1 MQYAVAVWGA
11 SQNGPSI
18 ALRDLISWHNPR
30 SVKRQKESSGC
41 EVPFMKRF
49 CQGCESFVKSHLFC
63 ETFPIFVALKRDIE
77 KMEKEK
83 TQIQSPKALAWQR
96 FRKNKL
102 GMAASFF
109 IIVFALLAIFAYCFI
124 PDPTPNANRQLL
136 ELSTQKPG
144 FEVDMLLVPKEIP
157 NPKQSFFKT
166 LLQGKPDDYIFIPY
180 DSLKISATQTEVFL
194 FNPEKSG
201 TIRTETYS
209 NQEITKKNFSSQ
221 ADAENYILR
230 NCTKHQKFLLGT
242 DQFGRDFLSRLVLG
256 SRISLTVGFIA
267 VFLSLLIGIT
277 VGSLGGF
284 FRGKVDDVVV
294 WFINVVW
301 SIPTLLLVI
310 AITFALGKGIAQVF
324 IAVGLTMWVEVARIV
339 RGQILS
345 IRETTFVEAGKALGF
360 KNIRIIFKHIL
371 PNIINPIIVVSA
383 ANFASAI
390 LLEAGLSFLG
400 IGVQPPMP
408 SWGSMIKENY
418 AFIILD
424 AAYLAILPGIAIML
438 LVLAFM
444 LVGNALRDALDV
456 KN

>member
-1 MQYAVAVWGA
+1 MDSKPKQA
-11 SQNGPSI
+11 
-18 ALRDLISWHNPR
+18 
-30 SVKRQKESSGC
+30 
-41 EVPFMKRF
+41 
-49 CQGCESFVKSHLFC
+49 
-63 ETFPIFVALKRDIE
+63 
-77 KMEKEK
+77 
-83 TQIQSPKALAWQR
+83 QSPKALAWKR
-96 FRKNKL
+96 FRSNKL
-102 GMAASFF
+102 GMASCGF
-109 IIVFALLAIFAYCFI
+109 VLLWALLALFAYLFI
-124 PDPTPNANRQLL
+124 PDKTPNANRQIL
-136 ELSTQKPG
+136 EISTKKPG
-144 FEVDMLLVPKEIP
+144 FEVDMLMIPKETP
-157 NPKQSFFKT
+157 PQKTPFFDF
-166 LLQGKPDDYIFIPY
+166 LFNGRPDDCIYLPF
-180 DSLKISATQTEVFL
+180 DSIRVDKERTTVYLYQGEESSTARTEVFDNKEL
-194 FNPEKSG
+194 LINAPSTGSG
-201 TIRTETYS
+201 TFDSAEEANTYIRS
-209 NQEITKKNFSSQ
+209 H
-221 ADAENYILR
+221 
-230 NCTKHQKFLLGT
+230 CVKHRKFLLGT

-267 VFLSLLIGIT
+267 VLLSLMIGI
-277 VGSLGGF
+277 VMGSLGGF
-284 FRGKVDDVVV
+284 FRGKVDDLVV

-345 IRETTFVEAGKALGF
+345 IRETTFVEAGRALGF
-360 KNIRIIFKHIL
+360 KNLRIIFKHIL
-371 PNIINPIIVVSA
+371 PNILNPIIVVSA

-444 LVGNALRDALDV
+444 LIGNALREALDG

>member
-1 MQYAVAVWGA
+1 MLMI
-11 SQNGPSI
+11 PKE
-18 ALRDLISWHNPR
+18 NPD
-30 SVKRQKESSGC
+30 QK
-41 EVPFMKRF
+41 
-49 CQGCESFVKSHLFC
+49 
-63 ETFPIFVALKRDIE
+63 T
-77 KMEKEK
+77 
-83 TQIQSPKALAWQR
+83 
-96 FRKNKL
+96 
-102 GMAASFF
+102 SFF
-109 IIVFALLAIFAYCFI
+109 
-124 PDPTPNANRQLL
+124 Q
-136 ELSTQKPG
+136 
-144 FEVDMLLVPKEIP
+144 
-157 NPKQSFFKT
+157 
-166 LLQGKPDDYIFIPY
+166 
-180 DSLKISATQTEVFL
+180 FL
-194 FNPEKSG
+194 FNGRPDNCIYVPFDSLCVGLRQTTVYLYQAEES
-201 TIRTETYS
+201 RTLRIDVIDNHELTGK
-209 NQEITKKNFSSQ
+209 TFSSVDE
-221 ADAENYILR
+221 ADAHIR
-230 NCTKHQKFLLGT
+230 SRCVKHRKFLLGT
-242 DQFGRDFLSRLVLG
+242 DQFGRDFFSRLVLG

-267 VFLSLLIGIT
+267 VLLSLMIGIV

-284 FRGKVDDVVV
+284 FRGKVDDAVV

-345 IRETTFVEAGKALGF
+345 IREATFVEAGRALGF
-360 KNIRIIFKHIL
+360 KNLRIIFKHIL
-371 PNIINPIIVVSA
+371 PNILNPIIVVSA

-444 LVGNALRDALDV
+444 LIGNALREALDV

>member
-1 MQYAVAVWGA
+1 M
-11 SQNGPSI
+11 
-18 ALRDLISWHNPR
+18 D
-30 SVKRQKESSGC
+30 
-41 EVPFMKRF
+41 
-49 CQGCESFVKSHLFC
+49 
-63 ETFPIFVALKRDIE
+63 E
-77 KMEKEK
+77 KK
-83 TQIQSPKALAWQR
+83 QQSQSPKALAWKR
-96 FRKNKL
+96 FRSNKL
-102 GMAASFF
+102 GLLSCFYV
-109 IIVFALLAIFAYCFI
+109 IIWALLALFAYVVI
-124 PDPTPNANRQLL
+124 PDKTPNANRQIL
-136 ELSTQKPG
+136 EISTKKPG
-144 FEVDMLLVPKEIP
+144 FEVDMLMVPKETP
-157 NPKQSFFKT
+157 PEKTSFF
-166 LLQGKPDDYIFIPY
+166 
-180 DSLKISATQTEVFL
+180 EFL
-194 FNPEKSG
+194 FNGRPDDCIYLPFDSLQINKEKTTVFLYQSG
-201 TIRTETYS
+201 ESGSVRMEVVENKELLRGGVSTGSTPAGFNSAEEANQYIRS
-209 NQEITKKNFSSQ
+209 H
-221 ADAENYILR
+221 
-230 NCTKHQKFLLGT
+230 CVKHRKFLLGT

-267 VFLSLLIGIT
+267 VLLSLMIGIV

-284 FRGKVDDVVV
+284 FRGKVDDAVV

-345 IRETTFVEAGKALGF
+345 IRETTFVEAGRALGF
-360 KNIRIIFKHIL
+360 KDLRIIFRHIL
-371 PNIINPIIVVSA
+371 PNILNPIIVVSA

-444 LVGNALRDALDV
+444 LIGNALREALDV

>member
-1 MQYAVAVWGA
+1 
-11 SQNGPSI
+11 
-18 ALRDLISWHNPR
+18 
-30 SVKRQKESSGC
+30 
-41 EVPFMKRF
+41 MKGKPK
-49 CQGCESFVKSHLFC
+49 QE
-63 ETFPIFVALKRDIE
+63 
-77 KMEKEK
+77 
-83 TQIQSPKALAWQR
+83 QSPKALAWKR
-96 FRKNKL
+96 FRSNKL
-102 GMAASFF
+102 GMVSCGFV
-109 IIVFALLAIFAYCFI
+109 ILWALLALFAYVII
-124 PDPTPNANRQLL
+124 PDKTPNANRQIL
-136 ELSTQKPG
+136 EISTKKPG
-144 FEVDMLLVPKEIP
+144 FEVDMLMIPKETP
-157 NPKQSFFKT
+157 PTPTPFFQFLFNGRPDDCIYLPFDSLHINKEQTTVFLYQAEESSTVRTEIIDNKELIKASSST
-166 LLQGKPDDYIFIPY
+166 LLQTQGSETLVFASAAEVDTYIR
-180 DSLKISATQTEVFL
+180 SHCV
-194 FNPEKSG
+194 
-201 TIRTETYS
+201 
-209 NQEITKKNFSSQ
+209 
-221 ADAENYILR
+221 
-230 NCTKHQKFLLGT
+230 KHRKFLLGT

-267 VFLSLLIGIT
+267 VLLSLMIGIIM
-277 VGSLGGF
+277 GSLGGF
-284 FRGKVDDVVV
+284 FRGKVDDAVV

-345 IRETTFVEAGKALGF
+345 IRETTFVEAGRALGF
-360 KNIRIIFKHIL
+360 KNLRIIFKHIL
-371 PNIINPIIVVSA
+371 PNILSPIIVVSA

-444 LVGNALRDALDV
+444 LIGNALREALDV

>member
-1 MQYAVAVWGA
+1 MDSKPKQA
-11 SQNGPSI
+11 
-18 ALRDLISWHNPR
+18 
-30 SVKRQKESSGC
+30 
-41 EVPFMKRF
+41 
-49 CQGCESFVKSHLFC
+49 
-63 ETFPIFVALKRDIE
+63 
-77 KMEKEK
+77 
-83 TQIQSPKALAWQR
+83 QSPKALAWKR
-96 FRKNKL
+96 FRSNKL
-102 GMAASFF
+102 GMASCGF
-109 IIVFALLAIFAYCFI
+109 VLLWALLALFAYLFI
-124 PDPTPNANRQLL
+124 PDKTPNANRQIL
-136 ELSTQKPG
+136 EISTKKPG
-144 FEVDMLLVPKEIP
+144 FEVDMLMIPKETP
-157 NPKQSFFKT
+157 PQKTPFF
-166 LLQGKPDDYIFIPY
+166 D
-180 DSLKISATQTEVFL
+180 FL
-194 FNPEKSG
+194 FNGRPDNCIYLPFDSIHVDANQTTVYLYQSEESLNV
-201 TIRTETYS
+201 RTETIDNRDFIQTS
-209 NQEITKKNFSSQ
+209 PSTGSGTSAFDSAEE
-221 ADAENYILR
+221 ADTYIR
-230 NCTKHQKFLLGT
+230 SHCVKHRKFLLGT

-267 VFLSLLIGIT
+267 VLLSLMIGI
-277 VGSLGGF
+277 VMGSLGGF
-284 FRGKVDDVVV
+284 FRGKVDDLVV

-345 IRETTFVEAGKALGF
+345 IRETTFVEAGRALGF
-360 KNIRIIFKHIL
+360 KNLRIIFKHIL
-371 PNIINPIIVVSA
+371 PNILNPIIVVSA

-444 LVGNALRDALDV
+444 LIGNALREALDV

>member
-1 MQYAVAVWGA
+1 MDG
-11 SQNGPSI
+11 
-18 ALRDLISWHNPR
+18 
-30 SVKRQKESSGC
+30 
-41 EVPFMKRF
+41 
-49 CQGCESFVKSHLFC
+49 KS
-63 ETFPIFVALKRDIE
+63 K
-77 KMEKEK
+77 
-83 TQIQSPKALAWQR
+83 QSQSPKALAWKR
-96 FRKNKL
+96 FRSNTL
-102 GMAASFF
+102 GMASCGF
-109 IIVFALLAIFAYCFI
+109 VLLWALLALFAFLII
-124 PDPTPNANRQLL
+124 PDKTPNANRQIL
-136 ELSTQKPG
+136 EISTKKPG
-144 FEVDMLLVPKEIP
+144 FEVDMLMLPKETP
-157 NPKQSFFKT
+157 PQKT
-166 LLQGKPDDYIFIPY
+166 PFLD
-180 DSLKISATQTEVFL
+180 FL
-194 FNPEKSG
+194 FNGRPDDCIYLPFDSIHVDASQ
-201 TIRTETYS
+201 TIVYLYQSEESLNVRTEIIDNEELIKNGVSTGSTTLAFTSAEEADTYIRS
-209 NQEITKKNFSSQ
+209 H
-221 ADAENYILR
+221 
-230 NCTKHQKFLLGT
+230 CVKHRKFLLGT

-267 VFLSLLIGIT
+267 VLLSLMIGI
-277 VGSLGGF
+277 VIGSLGGF
-284 FRGKVDDVVV
+284 FRGKVDDAVV

-345 IRETTFVEAGKALGF
+345 IRETTFVEAGRALGF
-360 KNIRIIFKHIL
+360 RNLRIIFKHII
-371 PNIINPIIVVSA
+371 PNILNPIIVVSA

-444 LVGNALRDALDV
+444 LIGNALREALDV

>member
-1 MQYAVAVWGA
+1 
-11 SQNGPSI
+11 
-18 ALRDLISWHNPR
+18 
-30 SVKRQKESSGC
+30 
-41 EVPFMKRF
+41 MKGRPK
-49 CQGCESFVKSHLFC
+49 QE
-63 ETFPIFVALKRDIE
+63 
-77 KMEKEK
+77 
-83 TQIQSPKALAWQR
+83 QSPKALAWKR
-96 FRKNKL
+96 FRSNKL
-102 GMAASFF
+102 GMVSCGF
-109 IIVFALLAIFAYCFI
+109 VLLWALMALFAYLII
-124 PDPTPNANRQLL
+124 PDKTPNANRQIL
-136 ELSTQKPG
+136 EISTKKPG
-144 FEVDMLLVPKEIP
+144 FEVDMLMIPKETP
-157 NPKQSFFKT
+157 PQKT
-166 LLQGKPDDYIFIPY
+166 PFL
-180 DSLKISATQTEVFL
+180 EFL
-194 FNPEKSG
+194 FNGRPDDCIYLPFDSIHVDANQTIVYLFQSEESLTVRTEIIDNRDFRQVCPSTGSG
-201 TIRTETYS
+201 TFAFYSAEEADTYIRS
-209 NQEITKKNFSSQ
+209 H
-221 ADAENYILR
+221 
-230 NCTKHQKFLLGT
+230 CVKHRKFLLGT

-267 VFLSLLIGIT
+267 VLLSLMIGI
-277 VGSLGGF
+277 VMGSLGGF
-284 FRGKVDDVVV
+284 FRGKVDDAVV

-360 KNIRIIFKHIL
+360 RNLRIIFKHIL
-371 PNIINPIIVVSA
+371 PNILNPIIVVSA

-444 LVGNALRDALDV
+444 LIGNALREALDV

>member
-1 MQYAVAVWGA
+1 MV
-11 SQNGPSI
+11 S
-18 ALRDLISWHNPR
+18 
-30 SVKRQKESSGC
+30 KQKY
-41 EVPFMKRF
+41 
-49 CQGCESFVKSHLFC
+49 
-63 ETFPIFVALKRDIE
+63 D
-77 KMEKEK
+77 
-83 TQIQSPKALAWQR
+83 QSPKALAWKR
-96 FRKNKL
+96 FRSNVL
-102 GMAASFF
+102 GMISCGFV
-109 IIVFALLAIFAYCFI
+109 ILWALMALFAYLII
-124 PDPTPNANRQLL
+124 PDKTPNANRQIL
-136 ELSTQKPG
+136 EISTKKPG
-144 FEVDMLLVPKEIP
+144 FEVDMLMIPKENP
-157 NPKQSFFKT
+157 NPKTPFFQF
-166 LLQGKPDDYIFIPY
+166 LLNGRPDDCIYLPF
-180 DSLKISATQTEVFL
+180 DSLYVTRNQTMVYLYQSEESQTKRTEVVD
-194 FNPEKSG
+194 
-201 TIRTETYS
+201 
-209 NQEITKKNFSSQ
+209 NQELTKQAFSSSDE
-221 ADAENYILR
+221 ADTYIR
-230 NCTKHQKFLLGT
+230 AHCIKHRKFLLGT
-242 DQFGRDFLSRLVLG
+242 DQFGRDFFSRLVLG

-267 VFLSLLIGIT
+267 VLLSLMIGI
-277 VGSLGGF
+277 VMGSLGGF
-284 FRGKVDDVVV
+284 FRGKVDDAVV

-345 IRETTFVEAGKALGF
+345 IRETTFVEAGRALGF
-360 KNIRIIFKHIL
+360 RNLRIIFKHIL
-371 PNIINPIIVVSA
+371 PNILNPIIVVSA

-444 LVGNALRDALDV
+444 LIGNALREALDV

>member
-1 MQYAVAVWGA
+1 MDGK
-11 SQNGPSI
+11 P
-18 ALRDLISWHNPR
+18 
-30 SVKRQKESSGC
+30 
-41 EVPFMKRF
+41 
-49 CQGCESFVKSHLFC
+49 
-63 ETFPIFVALKRDIE
+63 
-77 KMEKEK
+77 
-83 TQIQSPKALAWQR
+83 TQQQSPRALAWKR
-96 FRKNKL
+96 FRSNKL
-102 GMAASFF
+102 GMISCGFVLLWAFL
-109 IIVFALLAIFAYCFI
+109 ALFAYLII
-124 PDPTPNANRQLL
+124 PDKTPNANRQIL
-136 ELSTQKPG
+136 EISTKKPG
-144 FEVDMLLVPKEIP
+144 FEVDMLMIPKE
-157 NPKQSFFKT
+157 NPSPKTPFF
-166 LLQGKPDDYIFIPY
+166 Q
-180 DSLKISATQTEVFL
+180 FL
-194 FNPEKSG
+194 FNGRPDDVIYLPFDSIHVDAQATTVYLYQSEESVNQRTEIIDNQELIQVGPSTGSG
-201 TIRTETYS
+201 TFAFDSDE
-209 NQEITKKNFSSQ
+209 E
-221 ADAENYILR
+221 ADAYIR
-230 NCTKHQKFLLGT
+230 SHCVKHRKFLLGT

-256 SRISLTVGFIA
+256 SRISLCVGFIA
-267 VFLSLLIGIT
+267 VLLSLMIGI
-277 VGSLGGF
+277 VMGSLGGF
-284 FRGKVDDVVV
+284 FRGKVDDTVV

-345 IRETTFVEAGKALGF
+345 IRETTFVEAGRALGF
-360 KNIRIIFKHIL
+360 KDLRIIFRHIL
-371 PNIINPIIVVSA
+371 PNILNPIIVVSA

-444 LVGNALRDALDV
+444 LIGNALREALDV

>member
-1 MQYAVAVWGA
+1 MDGK
-11 SQNGPSI
+11 P
-18 ALRDLISWHNPR
+18 
-30 SVKRQKESSGC
+30 
-41 EVPFMKRF
+41 
-49 CQGCESFVKSHLFC
+49 
-63 ETFPIFVALKRDIE
+63 
-77 KMEKEK
+77 
-83 TQIQSPKALAWQR
+83 TQQQSPRALAWKR
-96 FRKNKL
+96 FRSNKL
-102 GMAASFF
+102 GMVSCGFVLLWAML
-109 IIVFALLAIFAYCFI
+109 ALFAYLII
-124 PDPTPNANRQLL
+124 PDKTPNANRQIL
-136 ELSTQKPG
+136 EISTKKPG
-144 FEVDMLLVPKEIP
+144 FEVDMLMLPKESP
-157 NPKQSFFKT
+157 NPKTPFF
-166 LLQGKPDDYIFIPY
+166 Q
-180 DSLKISATQTEVFL
+180 FL
-194 FNPEKSG
+194 FNGRPDDVIYLPFDSLLINKETTTVFLYQADG
-201 TIRTETYS
+201 TSSVRTEVIDNKELLASGVSTGS
-209 NQEITKKNFSSQ
+209 TTAGFNSTEE
-221 ADAENYILR
+221 AEAYIR
-230 NCTKHQKFLLGT
+230 SHCVKHRKFLLGT

-256 SRISLTVGFIA
+256 SRISLCVGFIS
-267 VFLSLLIGIT
+267 VLLSLMIGI
-277 VGSLGGF
+277 VMGSMGGF
-284 FRGKVDDVVV
+284 FRGKVDDAVV

-345 IRETTFVEAGKALGF
+345 IRETTFVEAGRALGF
-360 KNIRIIFKHIL
+360 KNLRIIFKHIL
-371 PNIINPIIVVSA
+371 PNILNPIIVVSA

-444 LVGNALRDALDV
+444 LIGNALREALDV

>member
-1 MQYAVAVWGA
+1 M
-11 SQNGPSI
+11 
-18 ALRDLISWHNPR
+18 
-30 SVKRQKESSGC
+30 ESK
-41 EVPFMKRF
+41 PK
-49 CQGCESFVKSHLFC
+49 Q
-63 ETFPIFVALKRDIE
+63 
-77 KMEKEK
+77 
-83 TQIQSPKALAWQR
+83 QSPRALAWKR
-96 FRKNKL
+96 FRSNTL
-102 GMAASFF
+102 GMISLGFV
-109 IIVFALLAIFAYCFI
+109 ILWALLALFTYLII
-124 PDPTPNANRQLL
+124 PDKTPNANRQIL
-136 ELSTQKPG
+136 EISTKKPG
-144 FEVDMLLVPKEIP
+144 FEVDMLMVPKETP
-157 NPKQSFFKT
+157 PQKT
-166 LLQGKPDDYIFIPY
+166 AFLDFLLNGRPDDCIYLPFDSLRVDASQTTVYLYQAEASLNTRTEIIDNQELTGKPFASANEADTYI
-180 DSLKISATQTEVFL
+180 KEHCV
-194 FNPEKSG
+194 
-201 TIRTETYS
+201 
-209 NQEITKKNFSSQ
+209 
-221 ADAENYILR
+221 
-230 NCTKHQKFLLGT
+230 KHRKFLLGT

-267 VFLSLLIGIT
+267 VLLSLMIGI
-277 VGSLGGF
+277 VMGSLGGF
-284 FRGKVDDVVV
+284 FRGKVDDAVV

-345 IRETTFVEAGKALGF
+345 IRETTFVEAGRALGF
-360 KNIRIIFKHIL
+360 KDLRIIFRHIL
-371 PNIINPIIVVSA
+371 PNILNPIIVVSA

-444 LVGNALRDALDV
+444 LIGNALREALDV

>member
-1 MQYAVAVWGA
+1 MEGK
-11 SQNGPSI
+11 
-18 ALRDLISWHNPR
+18 PR
-30 SVKRQKESSGC
+30 QE
-41 EVPFMKRF
+41 
-49 CQGCESFVKSHLFC
+49 
-63 ETFPIFVALKRDIE
+63 
-77 KMEKEK
+77 
-83 TQIQSPKALAWQR
+83 QSPKALAWKR
-96 FRKNKL
+96 FRSNKL
-102 GMAASFF
+102 GMVSCGFV
-109 IIVFALLAIFAYCFI
+109 ILWALVALFAYLII
-124 PDPTPNANRQLL
+124 PDKTPNANRQIL
-136 ELSTQKPG
+136 EISTKKPG
-144 FEVDMLLVPKEIP
+144 FEVDMLMIPKETP
-157 NPKQSFFKT
+157 PVRTPFF
-166 LLQGKPDDYIFIPY
+166 Q
-180 DSLKISATQTEVFL
+180 FL
-194 FNPEKSG
+194 FNGRPDDCIYLPFDSIRVDKEKTTVYLYQAEESTGVRIEIIDNMELVGVGPSTGSG
-201 TIRTETYS
+201 ALAFTSAEEADTDIRS
-209 NQEITKKNFSSQ
+209 H
-221 ADAENYILR
+221 
-230 NCTKHQKFLLGT
+230 CVKHRKFLLGT
-242 DQFGRDFLSRLVLG
+242 DQFGRDFLSRLILG

-267 VFLSLLIGIT
+267 VLLSLMIGI
-277 VGSLGGF
+277 VMGSLGGF
-284 FRGKVDDVVV
+284 FRGKVDDAVV

-345 IRETTFVEAGKALGF
+345 IRETTFVEAGRALGF
-360 KNIRIIFKHIL
+360 KNLRIIFKHIL
-371 PNIINPIIVVSA
+371 PNILNPIIVVSA

-444 LVGNALRDALDV
+444 LIGNALREALDV

>member
-1 MQYAVAVWGA
+1 MGA
-11 SQNGPSI
+11 KQE
-18 ALRDLISWHNPR
+18 H
-30 SVKRQKESSGC
+30 
-41 EVPFMKRF
+41 
-49 CQGCESFVKSHLFC
+49 
-63 ETFPIFVALKRDIE
+63 
-77 KMEKEK
+77 
-83 TQIQSPKALAWQR
+83 QSPSALAWR
-96 FRKNKL
+96 KFRRNKL
-102 GMAASFF
+102 GMTALLF
-109 IIVFALLAIFAYCFI
+109 IVLIALLALFAYFII

-144 FEVDMLLVPKEIP
+144 FEVDMLVIPKENTP
-157 NPKQSFFKT
+157 AEVGFFQR
-166 LLQGKPDDYIFIPY
+166 LLNGQPDDCTYLPF
-180 DSLKISATQTEVFL
+180 DSIQVGKDHVLVYL
-194 FNPEKSG
+194 FNPEALG
-201 TIRTETYS
+201 TVRV
-209 NQEITKKNFSSQ
+209 QEVPLEELGN
-221 ADAENYILR
+221 EVR
-230 NCTKHQKFLLGT
+230 VKHQKFLLGT

-256 SRISLTVGFIA
+256 CRISFSVGFIA
-267 VFLSLLIGIT
+267 VSLSLAIGLLI
-277 VGSLGGF
+277 GSLGGF

-294 WFINVVW
+294 WLINVVW

-339 RGQILS
+339 RGQIFS
-345 IRETTFVEAGKALGF
+345 VREMTYVEAGKALGF
-360 KNIRIIFKHIL
+360 KNIRVILRHIL
-371 PNIINPIIVVSA
+371 PNIVNPIIVVSA
-383 ANFASAI
+383 SNFASAI

-444 LVGNALRDALDV
+444 LVGNALRSAIDN

>member
-1 MQYAVAVWGA
+1 MKGK
-11 SQNGPSI
+11 
-18 ALRDLISWHNPR
+18 PR
-30 SVKRQKESSGC
+30 QE
-41 EVPFMKRF
+41 
-49 CQGCESFVKSHLFC
+49 
-63 ETFPIFVALKRDIE
+63 
-77 KMEKEK
+77 
-83 TQIQSPKALAWQR
+83 QSPKALAWKR
-96 FRKNKL
+96 FRSNKL
-102 GMAASFF
+102 GMISCGFV
-109 IIVFALLAIFAYCFI
+109 ILWALLALFAYLII
-124 PDPTPNANRQLL
+124 PDKTPNANRQIL
-136 ELSTQKPG
+136 EISTKKPG
-144 FEVDMLLVPKEIP
+144 FEVDMLMVPKENP
-157 NPKQSFFKT
+157 NPKTPF
-166 LLQGKPDDYIFIPY
+166 
-180 DSLKISATQTEVFL
+180 LKFL
-194 FNPEKSG
+194 FNGRPDDCIYVPFDSIRVDANQTMVYLYQSEESLNVRTEIIDNKEIIKNGPSTLRQAQGSG
-201 TIRTETYS
+201 TLTFTS
-209 NQEITKKNFSSQ
+209 
-221 ADAENYILR
+221 AEEANNYIR
-230 NCTKHQKFLLGT
+230 SHCVKHRKFLLGT

-267 VFLSLLIGIT
+267 VLLSLMIGI
-277 VGSLGGF
+277 VMGSLGGF
-284 FRGKVDDVVV
+284 FRGKVDDAVV

-345 IRETTFVEAGKALGF
+345 IRETTFVEAGRALGF
-360 KNIRIIFKHIL
+360 KNLRIIFKHIL
-371 PNIINPIIVVSA
+371 PNILNPIIVVSA

-444 LVGNALRDALDV
+444 LIGNALREALDV

>member
-1 MQYAVAVWGA
+1 MDNKPKQ
-11 SQNGPSI
+11 S
-18 ALRDLISWHNPR
+18 
-30 SVKRQKESSGC
+30 
-41 EVPFMKRF
+41 
-49 CQGCESFVKSHLFC
+49 
-63 ETFPIFVALKRDIE
+63 
-77 KMEKEK
+77 
-83 TQIQSPKALAWQR
+83 QSPKALAWKR
-96 FRKNKL
+96 FRSNKL
-102 GMAASFF
+102 GMVSCGF
-109 IIVFALLAIFAYCFI
+109 VLLWALMALFAYLII
-124 PDPTPNANRQLL
+124 PDKTPNANRQIL
-136 ELSTQKPG
+136 EISTKKPG
-144 FEVDMLLVPKEIP
+144 FEVDMLMVPKETP
-157 NPKQSFFKT
+157 PAKTPFFQF
-166 LLQGKPDDYIFIPY
+166 LFSGRPDDCIYLPF
-180 DSLKISATQTEVFL
+180 DSIHVNATTTTVYLYQAE
-194 FNPEKSG
+194 ESSS
-201 TIRTETYS
+201 IRTEVIDNHELIGPSTGSGTSVSTSSTTAAFATAEEADTYIRS
-209 NQEITKKNFSSQ
+209 H
-221 ADAENYILR
+221 
-230 NCTKHQKFLLGT
+230 CVKHRKFLLGT
-242 DQFGRDFLSRLVLG
+242 DQFGRDFFSRLVLG

-267 VFLSLLIGIT
+267 VLLSLMIGIV

-284 FRGKVDDVVV
+284 FRGKVDDAVV

-345 IRETTFVEAGKALGF
+345 IRETTFVEAGRALGF
-360 KNIRIIFKHIL
+360 KNLRIIFKHIL
-371 PNIINPIIVVSA
+371 PNILNPIIVVSA

-444 LVGNALRDALDV
+444 LIGNALREALDV

>member
-1 MQYAVAVWGA
+1 M
-11 SQNGPSI
+11 
-18 ALRDLISWHNPR
+18 IS
-30 SVKRQKESSGC
+30 KKGQ
-41 EVPFMKRF
+41 
-49 CQGCESFVKSHLFC
+49 
-63 ETFPIFVALKRDIE
+63 
-77 KMEKEK
+77 
-83 TQIQSPKALAWQR
+83 QSPSALAWQR

-102 GMAASFF
+102 GMAALLF
-109 IIVFALLAIFAYCFI
+109 IIATAILALFAYYII

-136 ELSTQKPG
+136 ELSTRKPG
-144 FEVDMLLVPKEIP
+144 FEVDMLVLPKENPPAEP
-157 NPKQSFFKT
+157 NFFQR
-166 LLQGKPDDYIFIPY
+166 LFNGKPDDCTYLPY
-180 DSLKISATQTEVFL
+180 DSIKVFEDYTLVYL
-194 FNPEKSG
+194 FNPEHSG
-201 TIRTETYS
+201 SVRV
-209 NQEITKKNFSSQ
+209 QEIANNEIAGKV
-221 ADAENYILR
+221 
-230 NCTKHQKFLLGT
+230 HQKFLLGT

-267 VFLSLLIGIT
+267 VTLSLLIGIFI
-277 VGSLGGF
+277 GSLGGF

-294 WFINVVW
+294 WLINVVW

-339 RGQILS
+339 RGQIFS
-345 IRETTFVEAGKALGF
+345 VREMTYVEAGKALGF
-360 KNIRIIFKHIL
+360 KNIRVILRHIL
-371 PNIINPIIVVSA
+371 PNIVNPIIVVSA
-383 ANFASAI
+383 SNFASAI

-444 LVGNALRDALDV
+444 LVGNALRNAIDN
-456 KN
+456 KG

>member
-1 MQYAVAVWGA
+1 MEGKQT
-11 SQNGPSI
+11 QN
-18 ALRDLISWHNPR
+18 
-30 SVKRQKESSGC
+30 
-41 EVPFMKRF
+41 
-49 CQGCESFVKSHLFC
+49 
-63 ETFPIFVALKRDIE
+63 
-77 KMEKEK
+77 
-83 TQIQSPKALAWQR
+83 QSPKALAWKR
-96 FRKNKL
+96 FRSNKL
-102 GMAASFF
+102 GMVSCGF
-109 IIVFALLAIFAYCFI
+109 VLLWALLALFAYLII
-124 PDPTPNANRQLL
+124 PDKTPNANRQIL
-136 ELSTQKPG
+136 EISTKKPG
-144 FEVDMLLVPKEIP
+144 FEVDMLMIPKETPPQKTPFFSFLLNGRPDDCIYLP
-157 NPKQSFFKT
+157 FDSIHVDKEKTTVYLYQSEESLNVRTDIIDNQELTNQSFVSSNEADK
-166 LLQGKPDDYIFIPY
+166 YIR
-180 DSLKISATQTEVFL
+180 SRCV
-194 FNPEKSG
+194 
-201 TIRTETYS
+201 
-209 NQEITKKNFSSQ
+209 
-221 ADAENYILR
+221 
-230 NCTKHQKFLLGT
+230 KHRKFLLGT

-267 VFLSLLIGIT
+267 VLLSLMIGI
-277 VGSLGGF
+277 VMGSLGGF
-284 FRGKVDDVVV
+284 FRGKVDDAVV

-345 IRETTFVEAGKALGF
+345 IRETTFVEAGRALGF
-360 KNIRIIFKHIL
+360 RNLRIIFKHIL
-371 PNIINPIIVVSA
+371 PNILNPIIVVSA

-444 LVGNALRDALDV
+444 LIGNALREALDV

>member
-1 MQYAVAVWGA
+1 MDGKPT
-11 SQNGPSI
+11 QN
-18 ALRDLISWHNPR
+18 
-30 SVKRQKESSGC
+30 
-41 EVPFMKRF
+41 
-49 CQGCESFVKSHLFC
+49 
-63 ETFPIFVALKRDIE
+63 
-77 KMEKEK
+77 
-83 TQIQSPKALAWQR
+83 QSPKALAWKR
-96 FRKNKL
+96 FRSNKL
-102 GMAASFF
+102 GMVSLGFV
-109 IIVFALLAIFAYCFI
+109 ILWALLALFAYVII
-124 PDPTPNANRQLL
+124 PDKTPNANRQIL
-136 ELSTQKPG
+136 EISTKKPG
-144 FEVDMLLVPKEIP
+144 FEVDMLMVPKETP
-157 NPKQSFFKT
+157 PAKTSFLDF
-166 LLQGKPDDYIFIPY
+166 LLNGRPDDCIYLPF
-180 DSLKISATQTEVFL
+180 DSLHINKETTTVYLYQAEGASSVRTEIVDNTEL
-194 FNPEKSG
+194 FANNNGPSTLRRAQGSG
-201 TIRTETYS
+201 TLVFTTNEDADTYIRGH
-209 NQEITKKNFSSQ
+209 
-221 ADAENYILR
+221 
-230 NCTKHQKFLLGT
+230 CVKHRKFLLGT

-267 VFLSLLIGIT
+267 VLLSLMIGI
-277 VGSLGGF
+277 VMGSLGGF
-284 FRGKVDDVVV
+284 FRGKVDDAVV

-345 IRETTFVEAGKALGF
+345 IRETTFVEAGRALGF
-360 KNIRIIFKHIL
+360 KDLRIIFRHIL
-371 PNIINPIIVVSA
+371 PNILNPIIVVSA

-444 LVGNALRDALDV
+444 LIGNALREALDV